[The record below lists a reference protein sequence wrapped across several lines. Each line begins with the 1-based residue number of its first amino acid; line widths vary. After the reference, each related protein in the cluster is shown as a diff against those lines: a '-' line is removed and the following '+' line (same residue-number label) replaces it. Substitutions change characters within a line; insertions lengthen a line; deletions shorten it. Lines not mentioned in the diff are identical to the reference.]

1 MPTIVPAA
9 TRTMLLLEVFARE
22 RRELSNS
29 DLARLM
35 DLPESSCSDL
45 LYTLHEMG
53 YLLRTARSKRF
64 YPTAR
69 LLDIAQAIS
78 ASDPLYAVATEACE
92 LLRDKTGETGLCG
105 HVVSGV
111 VHVLAFAEGTHP
123 LRYVSNVGNKIALHV
138 SALGKAELALGTPE
152 EAARQLRLK
161 TMKQIAPGTI
171 TDLAVLEAQ
180 IAQAKEQGWSWVENE
195 GFDGLS
201 AMAVAGYVGDQ
212 PLAISVAGPT
222 QRMLAH
228 KDACLQAL
236 KEVQSLVFHASDGS
250 APPRAASARRAA
262 PAKVTGPA

>member
-1 MPTIVPAA
+1 
-9 TRTMLLLEVFARE
+9 
-22 RRELSNS
+22 
-29 DLARLM
+29 
-35 DLPESSCSDL
+35 L

-161 TMKQIAPGTI
+161 TMKQIAAGTI

-195 GFDGLS
+195 GFDGLA

-222 QRMLAH
+222 HRMQAN
-228 KDACLQAL
+228 KDACLHAL
-236 KEVQSLVFHASDGS
+236 REVQALVFHARDGS
-250 APPRAASARRAA
+250 APPRAAGARRGT
-262 PAKVTGPA
+262 PSRVTGPA